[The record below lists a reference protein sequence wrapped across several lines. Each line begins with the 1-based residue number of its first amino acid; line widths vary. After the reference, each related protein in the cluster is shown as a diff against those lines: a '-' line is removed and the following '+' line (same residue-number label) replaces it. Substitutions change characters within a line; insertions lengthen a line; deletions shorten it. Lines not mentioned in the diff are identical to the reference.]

1 MGSEMCIR
9 DRLYVGS
16 GRVPVQ
22 LPAVVG
28 EDVTTAK
35 NKLTALGLKVQVQT
49 MKSAKPRG
57 TVISVQNAGE
67 DLSEGDA
74 VTLVVSDGSLITMP
88 NLVGDTSASA
98 VEKLRAAGWS
108 GQLNRSHTNTLDIR
122 RIGRVAK
129 QYPVAGAEVDKDSAV
144 SITVYE
150 LNLP

>member
-1 MGSEMCIR
+1 
-9 DRLYVGS
+9 
-16 GRVPVQ
+16 
-22 LPAVVG
+22 
-28 EDVTTAK
+28 
-35 NKLTALGLKVQVQT
+35 

-122 RIGRVAK
+122 RIGRVAN